1 MVGLCIT
8 CFNIANCAAIAQMNA
23 LGLLRLNRVICAYNY
38 PSAGIW
44 LVCA

>member
-8 CFNIANCAAIAQMNA
+8 CFNIAKCAVIAQMNA
-23 LGLLRLNRVICAYNY
+23 LGLIWLNRVICAYNY
-38 PSAGIW
+38 LLAGIW